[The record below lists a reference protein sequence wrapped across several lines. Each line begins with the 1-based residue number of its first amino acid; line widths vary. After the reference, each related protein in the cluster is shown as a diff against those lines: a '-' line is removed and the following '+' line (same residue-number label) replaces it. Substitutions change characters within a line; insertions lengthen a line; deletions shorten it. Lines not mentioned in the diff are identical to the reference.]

1 MRTHASWLHD
11 FRPVRHDNV
20 DARSQVNSR
29 GIDRDYIVQNIKVR
43 IVDEKKWLN
52 WTIIRHLEYEM
63 MNFVNRR
70 TLIK

>member
-43 IVDEKKWLN
+43 IVDEKKN
-52 WTIIRHLEYEM
+52 G
-63 MNFVNRR
+63 
-70 TLIK
+70 